1 MVRVPLSLDFG
12 LDFFVLGQGV
22 IRPFSLSVY
31 ISPDLMGL
39 LKDVF
44 QLFKANWSCKGCI
57 HFIESLGS
65 RTNTFES
72 SIFKTQND
80 LKSAFS

>member
-12 LDFFVLGQGV
+12 LGFFVLGQGV

-39 LKDVF
+39 LKMYFNSLKQTGPVRGAF
-44 QLFKANWSCKGCI
+44 ILLSLWGQGQI
-57 HFIESLGS
+57 HLNPAF
-65 RTNTFES
+65 
-72 SIFKTQND
+72 
-80 LKSAFS
+80 LKHKMT